1 MKRTRRNL
9 QAGFLGLTL
18 VGVFLLEANCEQW
31 CPFGGVEA
39 LWTYAHEGNM
49 LCSLGVSNFFILGGA
64 LLSVLLLRRAFCG
77 YLCPIGT
84 LSEWIRAGAGWLG
97 LPTLRVGARWDR
109 ALSLLKYAVLAA
121 ILVTTW
127 RAGELVFRGYD
138 PCYAL
143 LSRHGA
149 DITAWAYVAAAAIV
163 LTSLVLMLPFC
174 RWLCP
179 LAAVFNPFSRFG
191 LTRVKREQSTCL
203 ECGRCA
209 AVCPT
214 AIPVDQVRQVTAARC
229 ISCLRC
235 IDACPGK
242 TVGALS
248 WGPPDFLGRRWPHAA
263 LVAILLACGG
273 AAVAATYLAP
283 LPSFVKTR
291 GQAPA
296 RVATLPLRIQELT
309 CRGRANMLVGFL
321 ERDDL
326 YQIPGPAPGVPGY
339 YRLEAW
345 PDPGV
350 ARVRI
355 RFDPESA
362 SEETI
367 VRAITEPYFDQGTNR
382 WWMSPFVIEGYSP
395 LGLDA
400 PWNPGPGLRQ

>member
-1 MKRTRRNL
+1 MKYARRSL
-9 QAGFLGLTL
+9 QAGVLGLTL

-31 CPFGGVEA
+31 CPLGGVEA
-39 LWTYAHEGNM
+39 LWTYAQEGNM
-49 LCSLGVSNFFILGGA
+49 LCSLGVANFYILGGV
-64 LLSVLLLRRAFCG
+64 LVSVLLVRRAFCG

-84 LSEWIRAGAGWLG
+84 LSDWIRAAGSRLG
-97 LPTLRVGARWDR
+97 VPHLRVGPRWDR
-109 ALSLLKYAVLAA
+109 ALALLKYPLLAL
-121 ILVTTW
+121 ILVATW

-149 DITAWAYVAAAAIV
+149 DITVWAYVVAGAIA
-163 LTSLVLMLPFC
+163 LASLAIMLPFC

-179 LAAVFNPFSRFG
+179 LAAVFAPFSRFG
-191 LTRVKREQSTCL
+191 LGRVKRQEDACRN
-203 ECGRCA
+203 CGRCA
-209 AVCPT
+209 KTCPM
-214 AIPVDQVRQVTAARC
+214 AIPVDQVREVTASRC

-235 IDACPGK
+235 VDTCHGK
-242 TVGALS
+242 AEALS
-248 WGPPDFLGRRWPHAA
+248 WGPPAWLGRRWPQAV
-263 LVAILLACGG
+263 LVTLLLACTG

-296 RVATLPLRIQELT
+296 QVATVRLRMKELT

-326 YQIPGPAPGVPGY
+326 YQIPGPSPETPGY

-350 ARVRI
+350 AQVRI
-355 RFDPESA
+355 SFDARLA
-362 SEETI
+362 SEESI
-367 VRAITEPYFDQGTNR
+367 VQAILEPYFDEGTNR
-382 WWMSPFVIEGYSP
+382 WWMSPFVIEGHNP
-395 LGLDA
+395 LGLADSEK
-400 PWNPGPGLRQ
+400 PLDPVR